1 MAAGDKEASAE
12 IQQGKNS
19 RSIVLQPGSDSAAM
33 ASSSSLPFSFLSLSN
48 LAMAAGLVTFK
59 WATALF
65 GLLVKE
71 SAELDEDVLSKKR
84 SFSSLR
90 YEQKMVLN
98 FFFFYLHIIVS
109 RKALNRMDW
118 LSACRRVV
126 TRIECL
132 AFQPFQRLSSCF
144 LAVSQHHCGIF
155 PFFFCCFL
163 FPFECALC
171 DLLCFHSS
179 VLRVLLFSKMHPKSP
194 CTCTL
199 MHSKYTPGIK

>member
-98 FFFFYLHIIVS
+98 FL
-109 RKALNRMDW
+109 
-118 LSACRRVV
+118 LS
-126 TRIECL
+126 L
-132 AFQPFQRLSSCF
+132 AK
-144 LAVSQHHCGIF
+144 H
-155 PFFFCCFL
+155 
-163 FPFECALC
+163 
-171 DLLCFHSS
+171 
-179 VLRVLLFSKMHPKSP
+179 
-194 CTCTL
+194 
-199 MHSKYTPGIK
+199 